1 MVATHYGWYRGV
13 WCSTG
18 AGERLS
24 FHPIQGIRMK
34 KHLIGLAVAIAAIN
48 FIGTASAQTVRRCIG
63 PEGKP
68 YFTDA
73 ACPDA
78 SSGAVV
84 RQESPEARAAR
95 QQSEAAN
102 YELAQQRAQESAQ
115 HQLDAE
121 ARRDAL
127 LAERDAAIDD
137 GISAARRQA
146 ADNQAAD
153 EYRTTRSMLQSIAD
167 GGSKYSAREKRE
179 AQAALMDLA
188 QMRTAQASGD
198 PGAVQRAAAQRD
210 VRQAQ
215 AEVEDARREAQRAR
229 NEAQRVQQEARQS
242 KYDANTGRWC
252 ESPAPGITNC
262 HP

>member
-1 MVATHYGWYRGV
+1 
-13 WCSTG
+13 
-18 AGERLS
+18 LS

-34 KHLIGLAVAIAAIN
+34 KHLIGLAVAIAAIT
-48 FIGTASAQTVRRCIG
+48 FSATASAQTVRRCVG

-84 RQESPEARAAR
+84 RQESPEARAVR

-102 YELAQQRAQESAQ
+102 YELAQQRAQETAQ

-127 LAERDAAIDD
+127 LAERDAAIDH
-137 GISAARRQA
+137 GISAARQQA
-146 ADNQAAD
+146 ADSQGADDYRMTRAELQRAA
-153 EYRTTRSMLQSIAD
+153 S

-179 AQAALMDLA
+179 AQAALMDLE
-188 QMRTAQASGD
+188 QMHTAQASGD
-198 PGAVQRAAAQRD
+198 PGAVQRATAQHD
-210 VRQAQ
+210 VRQAH
-215 AEVEDARREAQRAR
+215 AEAEDARQDAQRAR
-229 NEAQRVQQEARQS
+229 NEAQRAQQEARQPR
-242 KYDANTGRWC
+242 YDANTRRWC
-252 ESPAPGITNC
+252 ESPAPGVTNC